1 MARPTILPQFPAG
14 LGGGGHHIYMHSLAF
29 LRILQ
34 TLNVIATTENIIGHI
49 GDTPIFSSLNEKT
62 NKTLSPLHIKRSNR
76 TREQNQNS
84 NFVCNKNSQNVSL

>member
-14 LGGGGHHIYMHSLAF
+14 LGGGVGHHIYMHSLAF

-34 TLNVIATTENIIGHI
+34 TLNVIATTVNIIGHI
-49 GDTPIFSSLNEKT
+49 GDTPLLRKQT
-62 NKTLSPLHIKRSNR
+62 NKTLSPLHKKRSNR